1 MQVTTTKLAL
11 KRLGFLVASAV
22 ITAVLTWATG
32 EYQNAAWFPIVYFV
46 LTTARDFFD
55 KTIPNK

>member
-22 ITAVLTWATG
+22 VTAVLAWATQ
-32 EYQNAAWFPIVYFV
+32 EYQTAVFYPVIYFI
-46 LTTARDFFD
+46 LTTARDFLD
-55 KTIPNK
+55 KSLPNR